1 MNVNKNRN
9 SAARSSSGLNE
20 SKNQEPEEVDGDLA
34 ETALTL
40 LLALLEGDQSLNATS
55 SPLLLV
61 IASKISNPN
70 FLELK
75 DDLDFKRLVREAR
88 LVLTAR
94 FSASQDQEGGDLL
107 ASSNGKNLKDAS
119 KDSKATV
126 IEEALIPSILSIFL
140 QAIQDDETYLYLNAV
155 QGLAELGLRRE
166 DSSDRKML
174 DSLLDIYVGKDRS
187 GGWGRENSKL
197 SKQSKLS
204 QNEADLRLRIGEAL
218 TVVIQSCG
226 DRLSSHASRLIS
238 PLLTASRDPLAP
250 STFKSSIISILG
262 TCVEA
267 FPLAL
272 ASNDL
277 SLAMTSTSLELLQIE
292 TVAREQ
298 PGRISEKIKK
308 KGGKRNKPQEQ
319 VASDSVAG
327 KTGVKVFME
336 DADDVELD
344 SSEEERE
351 EKKPTQDSAISTD
364 SKLPHLRRSAL
375 LLLNLL
381 VRGTRDQLEIFTLSL
396 EKFHS
401 QRSNV
406 SGDADLNM
414 IFNRSKDRADE
425 DSFSSLRL
433 PNGSILSLAST
444 KEQSSSKTEEKSS
457 MKEARPPSLA
467 LHSFLWSSFLEPK
480 A

>member
-1 MNVNKNRN
+1 M
-9 SAARSSSGLNE
+9 
-20 SKNQEPEEVDGDLA
+20 
-34 ETALTL
+34 
-40 LLALLEGDQSLNATS
+40 
-55 SPLLLV
+55 
-61 IASKISNPN
+61 
-70 FLELK
+70 
-75 DDLDFKRLVREAR
+75 
-88 LVLTAR
+88 
-94 FSASQDQEGGDLL
+94 
-107 ASSNGKNLKDAS
+107 
-119 KDSKATV
+119 
-126 IEEALIPSILSIFL
+126 
-140 QAIQDDETYLYLNAV
+140 
-155 QGLAELGLRRE
+155 
-166 DSSDRKML
+166 
-174 DSLLDIYVGKDRS
+174 
-187 GGWGRENSKL
+187 
-197 SKQSKLS
+197 
-204 QNEADLRLRIGEAL
+204 
-218 TVVIQSCG
+218 
-226 DRLSSHASRLIS
+226 
-238 PLLTASRDPLAP
+238 
-250 STFKSSIISILG
+250 
-262 TCVEA
+262 
-267 FPLAL
+267 AL

-457 MKEARPPSLA
+457 MKEARPPSLGSP
-467 LHSFLWSSFLEPK
+467 LFPLEFIPRTKSLIEYLSFRDKDELVRTSARTLLEELK
-480 A
+480 MLELDCLRDGATKWLGKK